1 MRKLI
6 IAFFGFLLI
15 ALPLNGLFSGEA
27 HAATSRVAVIKELK
41 GTVKVKKAG
50 GSKEFTAFAK
60 MSLNEGDIVT
70 VGSDGSAVLQFANG
84 TDEDDRMTV
93 ASDSK
98 LTFSKL
104 STRKGTT
111 TKVSLWSGSAWVD
124 VKSIQSSSDEFT
136 LETPTA
142 VMGVRGTHLNVFVDP
157 ITGLTIT
164 TVGAGVVQAST
175 NTNDPNKR
183 ETKLVYPTQ
192 QVTVT
197 NGQPNPSTQTNVFIT
212 QMDLSQLVSNAS
224 PALIEAIMRAA
235 GEIAKENQEKLKQ
248 YESAL
253 STAGQDL
260 EALQRFG
267 NNLSNLIGAIA
278 DQAVK
283 QGKAS
288 QADLQKLVDEANKQ
302 SGTNVDLTKKQ
313 LQLTADE
320 LKKQEEQRKLLEQQQ
335 KLKQQQLEQEKLKQ
349 QKELMDKL
357 LKQKEELEKQRQ
369 AAILE
374 AQKKAAEEYQ
384 KKLSELE
391 KQRFLADQKK
401 LQPTPS
407 PSTSGGSSSGGGST
421 PPLSQDA
428 TLSGLTIA
436 KYSGL
441 SSPTAV
447 PSASAQTLTVYPSFS
462 PTATAYNAE
471 VPAEVSHLNVKAT
484 VNDASAT
491 VKVNG
496 SPAQS
501 GLYGGWI
508 PLQAG
513 ENTITIDVRAA
524 SGLTKTY
531 TVTVNRP
538 YSLGIAGMYG
548 EGLYINKVYGEDNIY
563 SGFIPQAIGQTYTLK
578 VVPYLSSAI
587 VKVNGTLL
595 AAGVNTY
602 SISSNVSTGW
612 HTYTVEVSDPAG
624 VADPQIFT
632 LNLWKIDASQQ
643 LNPIKNWYISSD
655 RGSDITAETSGD
667 IGWDIP
673 FPPNAYTLWLMPILA
688 DDSPFTVKYIQIG
701 EDEFD
706 PNPYND
712 NAIEIWGLDSTAV
725 TEGVLWL
732 QYEDNV
738 VGVPLTF
745 TPDASMLPPSLSAL
759 YVNGVAIE
767 PYGEYEN
774 SYGYEVFTSDVVI
787 SPVAASD
794 DFTIIYD
801 DEEIASGE
809 NIPIHLEPGM
819 NEFEISVYGTDQGYT
834 DYYLQ
839 LNYVEKP
846 VGVASWGTKDYL
858 GEVGPNVPLFWTK
871 GTSGKYYAKA
881 PYITFG
887 GFVKFDIQ
895 FESGYEGKF
904 DYDGHIGTYDSV
916 AHYQVNGWSWD
927 GAKYKTITMTIK
939 NTSTLA
945 EISYTFYVLD
955 PYYEEDVLQPFNLT
969 ASYENSQIFAN
980 KQESGAYTF
989 ILPEYADE
997 SENVQLD
1004 ATLNAFPLTASWDAG
1019 GGWQNG
1025 SIVSR
1030 PEGVNLYHLKL
1041 SDELGAERIFPVF
1054 IYQGAPYLEY
1064 GFGMSQLENSIGW
1077 TASVGEDCL
1086 DDDGNWY
1093 TALELPA
1100 LPSGYTY
1107 NVTDGYNNFEFEND
1121 AFELYGSSTQ
1131 ATDIYIQILDEDENV
1146 IAEYKLKVYYY
1157 VP

>member
-6 IAFFGFLLI
+6 IALFGFLLI

-164 TVGAGVVQAST
+164 TVGAGVVSAST

-197 NGQPNPSTQTNVFIT
+197 NGQPSPATQTNVFIT

-235 GEIAKENQEKLKQ
+235 GEIAKENQEKLSQ

-253 STAGQDL
+253 STTGQDL

-288 QADLQKLVDEANKQ
+288 LSDLQKLVDEANKQ
-302 SGTNVDLTKKQ
+302 SGTNVDLSKKQ

-349 QKELMDKL
+349 QKELLDKL
-357 LKQKEELEKQRQ
+357 QKQKEELEKQRQ

-374 AQKKAAEEYQ
+374 QQKKATEEYQ

-407 PSTSGGSSSGGGST
+407 PSTSTGGSSGPGSST
-421 PPLSQDA
+421 PPPLSQDA
-428 TLSGLTIA
+428 TLSGLTIV

-441 SSPTAV
+441 SSPTGV
-447 PSASAQTLTVYPSFS
+447 PSASAQTLTLYPSFS
-462 PTATAYNAE
+462 PSATAYNAE

-501 GLYGGWI
+501 GLYNGWI

-513 ENTITIDVRAA
+513 ENTISIDVKAA

-538 YSLGIAGMYG
+538 YSLGIAGMFG
-548 EGLYINKVYGEDNIY
+548 EELYINKVYGEDNIY
-563 SGFIPQAIGQTYTLK
+563 SGFIPQDIGRTYILK

-587 VKVNGTLL
+587 VKVNGTIL
-595 AAGVNTY
+595 AADVNTY
-602 SISSNVSTGW
+602 LISSDISTGW

-624 VADPQIFT
+624 VADPQIYT
-632 LNLWKIDASQQ
+632 LNLWKIDATQP

-655 RGSDITAETSGD
+655 RGSDITAEMSGA

-701 EDEFD
+701 EDEYD
-706 PNPYND
+706 PDPYYD
-712 NAIEIWGLDSTAV
+712 NAIEIWGLDTTAV
-725 TEGVLWL
+725 TEGILWL
-732 QYEDNV
+732 QYEDNI

-745 TPDASMLPPSLSAL
+745 TPDASLLPPSLSAL

-767 PYGEYEN
+767 PFGEYEIA
-774 SYGYEVFTSDVVI
+774 YGYEVFTPDVVI
-787 SPVAASD
+787 TPMVASE
-794 DFTIIYD
+794 DFTIVYD
-801 DEEIASGE
+801 HEEIASGE
-809 NIPIHLEPGM
+809 NIPVHLEPGM
-819 NEFEISVYGTDQGYT
+819 NEFVLSVYGTGEGFT
-834 DYYLQ
+834 DYMLY

-846 VGVASWGTKDYL
+846 IGVESWETKSYL
-858 GEVGPNVPLFWTK
+858 DESIEGPFIPMFWVSEINGE
-871 GTSGKYYAKA
+871 YYTVA
-881 PYITFG
+881 PFLSYG
-887 GFVKFDIQ
+887 GHVNFDIH
-895 FESGYEGKF
+895 FAPGFEGKF
-904 DYDGHIGTYDSV
+904 EYGNYHGNYGTTVY
-916 AHYQVNGWSWD
+916 YQVNGWDWPEGPSE
-927 GAKYKTITMTIK
+927 KTITLTVR
-939 NTSTLA
+939 NTTTS
-945 EISYTFYVLD
+945 EESIYTFKIIS
-955 PYYEEDVLQPFNLT
+955 PIN
-969 ASYENSQIFAN
+969 
-980 KQESGAYTF
+980 
-989 ILPEYADE
+989 
-997 SENVQLD
+997 
-1004 ATLNAFPLTASWDAG
+1004 
-1019 GGWQNG
+1019 
-1025 SIVSR
+1025 
-1030 PEGVNLYHLKL
+1030 
-1041 SDELGAERIFPVF
+1041 
-1054 IYQGAPYLEY
+1054 
-1064 GFGMSQLENSIGW
+1064 
-1077 TASVGEDCL
+1077 
-1086 DDDGNWY
+1086 
-1093 TALELPA
+1093 
-1100 LPSGYTY
+1100 
-1107 NVTDGYNNFEFEND
+1107 
-1121 AFELYGSSTQ
+1121 
-1131 ATDIYIQILDEDENV
+1131 
-1146 IAEYKLKVYYY
+1146 
-1157 VP
+1157 